1 MTQGVPPNSYA
12 HAMAA
17 SIAFDC
23 EEVDSFGDFVD
34 ATSFS
39 EINGRLQDAYLYYHL
54 LKNDEF
60 DFSEDNLK
68 AVLSFGS
75 TYCSESD
82 NSDVGSKLLVKYQE
96 SGWTLEAELLALFW
110 GFVCKYSSFMIFT
123 LYELFTETIYQHA
136 SEA

>member
-110 GFVCKYSSFMIFT
+110 GFVCKYSSGN
-123 LYELFTETIYQHA
+123 
-136 SEA
+136 